1 MKKAGNPFT
10 NRAAIKKLL
19 DSLPKEWSLQCMMIK
34 KDLLNNPNPVTLS
47 DLINTLRAFEMD
59 VNKREMNTAGYPPK
73 STQTS
78 AGLKNVA
85 FLASGGI
92 TPQASDLIYSNVSAS
107 ASKAP
112 QPSEKTI
119 SVGDTQALKVST
131 ENVALFN
138 MFLSSFEAL
147 MSGELK
153 KEMLTAEDMYQN
165 LGHFKRDCP
174 LLKEGNSETTPAVKQ
189 ITVEENKSNA
199 SPSTPKALVI
209 EDYDWS
215 EEIAETKEQVNKAL
229 MAKISSES
237 SLKQFKKQTV
247 GIPKG
252 DNVVD
257 KGLKSIL
264 TSVEPENEKKCGE
277 AEEHVSKEASD
288 QKKGKEKVPAA
299 AMKADSSK
307 EKADKDLVNSI
318 PLSFKEKLCTPA
330 CVDVVAHYKSLNLEF
345 ERQKDKALKV
355 NNELKQNKAAYQ
367 RKKNNVKDE
376 SNNLSRMDDCNGRVP
391 KFKSSD
397 DYKGHVPTFETRD
410 HEHCVSECHD
420 LNYAFCDDKVVCESP
435 VFVPE
440 LKRNSFGKFLTEE
453 IPEFIPSRTG
463 MTDSEKNVTEDHG
476 NEDSST
482 AVSENE
488 QRSESSSEDQTTSSE
503 SLESSS
509 EDQPT
514 NDESFEC
521 SSSETIEDQDSE
533 SSNKDQSYNESSY
546 EAREEQS
553 SSEDNTS
560 ESSFD
565 SERHTAKHCKTK
577 KFSKPEHD
585 FLTNVT
591 YQNKLQKWLR
601 MLMEYIWHVDSG
613 CSRHMTGLKELLKNF
628 RFIDGDFVSFAGDE
642 KGGMIVGVRDV
653 VSEALTLENVNYVP
667 ELCYNLMS
675 VSQVCDKGI
684 SVLFNDMECLFL
696 KPGYVVPAEMI
707 MLTAPRQNNT
717 YVLNMKNPK
726 INDNLTF
733 LISKAAESE
742 SLLWHRRLG
751 HVNFKNMNKLSKLNL
766 VRGLPIKEFP
776 FSEKYDFSRFS
787 WVYFLEAKSET
798 AEVLKSFIL
807 LIENVTKLKV
817 KSIRSDNG
825 SEFKNQTFISFCAEK
840 GIHLQYSAARTP
852 QQNGVAERKN
862 RTLIEAARTM
872 LVDSK
877 LPIIFWAEAVNT
889 ACYVLNRVLIV
900 KPHGKTAYELLFKRK
915 PLIDF
920 FRPFGC
926 SCTLLNTQENLIK
939 FEAVGDICYFM
950 GYSSTQKAYRVYN
963 KRTKIVI
970 KSYYVDFQEGNYTNT
985 GSTPDWFYDVGVI
998 FNTFEIPEVVSET
1011 EPVEDTQVEPLF
1023 DSSDIG
1029 LTPFTTRLS
1038 PSTADPILAV
1048 NEATGT
1054 VEEGVRTR
1062 AQSSS
1067 INKGLF
1073 AAFLS
1078 QSVP

>member
-1 MKKAGNPFT
+1 MKKAGNPVT

-34 KDLLNNPNPVTLS
+34 KDFLNNPNPVTLS

-59 VNKREMNTAGYPPK
+59 VNKREMNTAGYQPK

-92 TPQASDLIYSNVSAS
+92 TLQASDLIYANASAS
-107 ASKAP
+107 VSKAP
-112 QPSEKTI
+112 QLVEKTI
-119 SVGDTQALKVST
+119 TVDTQALKVST

-138 MFLSSFEAL
+138 TFLSSYEAP

-153 KEMLTAEDMYQN
+153 KEMFTAEDMYQESVGGLGKAGFDKSKLRCYNCKN

-189 ITVEENKSNA
+189 IAVEENKNNA

-215 EEIAETKEQVNKAL
+215 EEITEAKEQVNKAL
-229 MAKISSES
+229 MAKISAES
-237 SLKQFKKQTV
+237 SSRQFEKQTA

-252 DNVVD
+252 DNTAD

-264 TSVEPENEKKCGE
+264 TSVEPENEKKCGQ
-277 AEEHVSKEASD
+277 AEEHVSKEASE
-288 QKKGKEKVPAA
+288 KGKEKVPAA

-307 EKADKDLVNSI
+307 EKADKDL
-318 PLSFKEKLCTPA
+318 
-330 CVDVVAHYKSLNLEF
+330 
-345 ERQKDKALKV
+345 
-355 NNELKQNKAAYQ
+355 
-367 RKKNNVKDE
+367 
-376 SNNLSRMDDCNGRVP
+376 
-391 KFKSSD
+391 
-397 DYKGHVPTFETRD
+397 GHVPTIETRD
-410 HEHCVSECHD
+410 REHCVSKCHD
-420 LNYAFCDDKVVCESP
+420 LNYACCDDKVACESP

-463 MTDSEKNVTEDHG
+463 MTDSEKSVTEDQG
-476 NEDSST
+476 NEDSSIT
-482 AVSENE
+482 ASDNE
-488 QRSESSSEDQTTSSE
+488 QGSESSSEEQTAS
-503 SLESSS
+503 
-509 EDQPT
+509 
-514 NDESFEC
+514 DESFEC
-521 SSSETIEDQDSE
+521 SSSETNEDQDSE
-533 SSNKDQSYNESSY
+533 SSDKDRSYNESSY
-546 EAREEQS
+546 EASEEQG
-553 SSEDNTS
+553 SSEDNMS

-565 SERHTAKHCKTK
+565 SDSDE
-577 KFSKPEHD
+577 EHSED
-585 FLTNVT
+585 ESR
-591 YQNKLQKWLR
+591 NKLQKWLR

-642 KGGMIVGVRDV
+642 KGGKIVGVGDV

-717 YVLNMKNPK
+717 YVLNMKNAK
-726 INDNLTF
+726 TNDNLTC
-733 LISKAAESE
+733 LISKASESE
-742 SLLWHRRLG
+742 SLLWYRRLG

-766 VRGLPIKEFP
+766 VRGLPVKKFP

-798 AEVLKSFIL
+798 AEVLKSFIP

-852 QQNGVAERKN
+852 Q
-862 RTLIEAARTM
+862 
-872 LVDSK
+872 
-877 LPIIFWAEAVNT
+877 
-889 ACYVLNRVLIV
+889 
-900 KPHGKTAYELLFKRK
+900 
-915 PLIDF
+915 
-920 FRPFGC
+920 
-926 SCTLLNTQENLIK
+926 
-939 FEAVGDICYFM
+939 
-950 GYSSTQKAYRVYN
+950 
-963 KRTKIVI
+963 
-970 KSYYVDFQEGNYTNT
+970 
-985 GSTPDWFYDVGVI
+985 
-998 FNTFEIPEVVSET
+998 
-1011 EPVEDTQVEPLF
+1011 
-1023 DSSDIG
+1023 
-1029 LTPFTTRLS
+1029 
-1038 PSTADPILAV
+1038 
-1048 NEATGT
+1048 
-1054 VEEGVRTR
+1054 
-1062 AQSSS
+1062 
-1067 INKGLF
+1067 
-1073 AAFLS
+1073 
-1078 QSVP
+1078 

>member
-1 MKKAGNPFT
+1 MKKAGNHVT

-34 KDLLNNPNPVTLS
+34 KDFLNNPNPVTLS
-47 DLINTLRAFEMD
+47 DLINTLRTFEMD

-92 TPQASDLIYSNVSAS
+92 TPQASDLIYENASAS

-138 MFLSSFEAL
+138 MFLSSYEAL

-153 KEMLTAEDMYQN
+153 KEMLTAEDMYQKFQDKIGKHLGLGKAGFDKSKLRCYNCKN

-189 ITVEENKSNA
+189 ITVEENKSNT
-199 SPSTPKALVI
+199 SPSTPKALVV

-237 SLKQFKKQTV
+237 SLKQFEKQTI

-252 DNVVD
+252 DNVAD

-264 TSVEPENEKKCGE
+264 TSVESENEKKCGE

-288 QKKGKEKVPAA
+288 QKKG
-299 AMKADSSK
+299 
-307 EKADKDLVNSI
+307 
-318 PLSFKEKLCTPA
+318 F
-330 CVDVVAHYKSLNLEF
+330 
-345 ERQKDKALKV
+345 
-355 NNELKQNKAAYQ
+355 
-367 RKKNNVKDE
+367 
-376 SNNLSRMDDCNGRVP
+376 
-391 KFKSSD
+391 
-397 DYKGHVPTFETRD
+397 
-410 HEHCVSECHD
+410 
-420 LNYAFCDDKVVCESP
+420 CESP
-435 VFVPE
+435 VFVLE

-453 IPEFIPSRTG
+453 IPEFIPSRTS

-482 AVSENE
+482 TVSEDE

-533 SSNKDQSYNESSY
+533 SSNKYQSYNKSSY
-546 EAREEQS
+546 EASEEQS

-560 ESSFD
+560 EVHSIQ
-565 SERHTAKHCKTK
+565 T
-577 KFSKPEHD
+577 
-585 FLTNVT
+585 
-591 YQNKLQKWLR
+591 NKLQKWLR

-642 KGGMIVGVRDV
+642 KGGKIVGVGDV

-675 VSQVCDKGI
+675 VS
-684 SVLFNDMECLFL
+684 
-696 KPGYVVPAEMI
+696 
-707 MLTAPRQNNT
+707 
-717 YVLNMKNPK
+717 
-726 INDNLTF
+726 
-733 LISKAAESE
+733 
-742 SLLWHRRLG
+742 
-751 HVNFKNMNKLSKLNL
+751 
-766 VRGLPIKEFP
+766 
-776 FSEKYDFSRFS
+776 
-787 WVYFLEAKSET
+787 
-798 AEVLKSFIL
+798 
-807 LIENVTKLKV
+807 
-817 KSIRSDNG
+817 
-825 SEFKNQTFISFCAEK
+825 
-840 GIHLQYSAARTP
+840 
-852 QQNGVAERKN
+852 
-862 RTLIEAARTM
+862 
-872 LVDSK
+872 
-877 LPIIFWAEAVNT
+877 
-889 ACYVLNRVLIV
+889 
-900 KPHGKTAYELLFKRK
+900 
-915 PLIDF
+915 
-920 FRPFGC
+920 
-926 SCTLLNTQENLIK
+926 
-939 FEAVGDICYFM
+939 
-950 GYSSTQKAYRVYN
+950 
-963 KRTKIVI
+963 
-970 KSYYVDFQEGNYTNT
+970 
-985 GSTPDWFYDVGVI
+985 
-998 FNTFEIPEVVSET
+998 
-1011 EPVEDTQVEPLF
+1011 
-1023 DSSDIG
+1023 
-1029 LTPFTTRLS
+1029 
-1038 PSTADPILAV
+1038 
-1048 NEATGT
+1048 
-1054 VEEGVRTR
+1054 
-1062 AQSSS
+1062 
-1067 INKGLF
+1067 
-1073 AAFLS
+1073 
-1078 QSVP
+1078 